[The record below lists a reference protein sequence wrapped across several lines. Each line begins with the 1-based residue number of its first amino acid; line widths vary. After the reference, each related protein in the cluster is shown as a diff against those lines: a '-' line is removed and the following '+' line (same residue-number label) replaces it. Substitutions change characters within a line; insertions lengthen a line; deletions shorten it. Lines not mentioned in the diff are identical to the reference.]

1 MIAIASDHAGF
12 HYKEKVKALLTQKK
26 LQFKDFGTQS
36 AESVDY
42 PDFAHAASEAISTG
56 QCDQG
61 IFVCGSGIGV
71 SIVANKHKGV
81 RAAACESVTT
91 AALSRRHNNAN
102 VLCFGE
108 RIVGWGVAE
117 EMINV
122 FLTTNFE
129 AGHHTQ
135 RVEKIHSLT
144 GR

>member
-12 HYKEKVKALLTQKK
+12 HYKENVKVLLKS
-26 LQFKDFGTQS
+26 LNLEFKDFGTHTTD
-36 AESVDY
+36 SVDY
-42 PDFAHAASEAISTG
+42 PDYAHAASEAISSG

-61 IFVCGSGIGV
+61 IFVCGSGVGV

-81 RAAACESVTT
+81 RAAACESVT
-91 AALSRRHNNAN
+91 AAELSRKHNNAN

-108 RIVGWGVAE
+108 RLVGWGVAE
-117 EMINV
+117 EMIKV
-122 FLTTNFE
+122 FLNTNFE
-129 AGHHTQ
+129 AGRHTR

>member
-12 HYKEKVKALLTQKK
+12 HYKEKVKSLLKQ
-26 LQFKDFGTQS
+26 LNLEFKDFGTHS
-36 AESVDY
+36 LDSVDY
-42 PDFAHAASEAISTG
+42 PDFAHAASVAISNG
-56 QCDQG
+56 ECENG

-81 RAAACESVTT
+81 RAAACESVT
-91 AALSRRHNNAN
+91 AAELSRKHNNAN

-108 RIVGWGVAE
+108 RLVGWGVAE
-117 EMINV
+117 EMIKV
-122 FLTTNFE
+122 FLNTNFE
-129 AGHHTQ
+129 AGRHTQ